1 MAPLSSKGVDLM
13 VAYSDGRSW
22 SGGYLY
28 GTTVLLCL
36 KGNGKTIIDIRY
48 LSWSAAGR
56 DTRNRGGTV
65 KRQF

>member
-1 MAPLSSKGVDLM
+1 MAPLSSTDVDLM
-13 VAYSDGRSW
+13 VAYGRRW

-36 KGNGKTIIDIRY
+36 KGNGTTIIDIRY
-48 LSWSAAGR
+48 LFWSAAGR
-56 DTRNRGGTV
+56 DTRKRGGTV